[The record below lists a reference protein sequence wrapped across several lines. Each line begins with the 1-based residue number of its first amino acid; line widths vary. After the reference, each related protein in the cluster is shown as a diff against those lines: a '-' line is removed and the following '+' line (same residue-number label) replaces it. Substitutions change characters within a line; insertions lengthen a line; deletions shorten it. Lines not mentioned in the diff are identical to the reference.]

1 MKRKLWTVLAIVVV
15 LSLGLA
21 ACGPAATP
29 CPECPPA
36 PECPECPP
44 APECPECPEAGVPTD
59 LGGREVRIAVEN
71 AYPPFNYIDAET
83 NEAVG
88 WDYDVGREICK
99 RLNCTPVFV
108 EAAWEGLFEAMAAGE
123 YDVAFDGI
131 TITLARSLVV
141 DFSDPYV
148 EYGQVLLVRAD
159 DERAELADEES
170 FAASD
175 LTISTQIGTTNEYT
189 AMKLFGEERV
199 VSFDTFDMPV
209 VALMAGDVDSVI
221 IDEVAAIGFMN
232 ENPGEMKVA
241 FSVTS
246 GELLAHPFPPL
257 SDLVQPFNWA
267 MQEMFA
273 DGTMDEICQK
283 WLLRPC
289 SPQE

>member
-1 MKRKLWTVLAIVVV
+1 MKGKLWTVLAVIVVF
-15 LSLGLA
+15 SLGLA

-44 APECPECPEAGVPTD
+44 APECPECPEVGVPTD
-59 LGGREVRIAVEN
+59 LGGREVRIAIEN
-71 AYPPFNYIDAET
+71 AYPPFNYIDADT

-159 DERAELADEES
+159 EERAELADEES

-209 VALMAGDVDSVI
+209 VALIAGDVDSVI